1 MSIKKVSPDVFKI
14 YETSQVKLKTAGN
27 IREIQFTA
35 GTNNHCPIQNISKD
49 KYMDKKTGGIKERKK
64 STNRYQTPKS
74 VRKSINK
81 LMDLIRC
88 NATEPSHCKWLTL
101 TYANA
106 MTDHTKVYED
116 GKMFLRRLQRYLNKN
131 KEIVDSQK
139 SFKRITV
146 AEPQG
151 KNHDNSWHLHILLIF
166 DVPAPFIVN
175 EVIADLWGHGITDT
189 RKVYDTE
196 GLALYF
202 KVYLSDVEYKDETGE
217 EDTPKSGIVE
227 KKVDGKNK
235 KFIKGERLKYYPTGM
250 PLYSSSRGMKKA
262 EVEKLSNK
270 ETMER
275 VSDCKMVFHNSC
287 FSSILAKTDKI
298 RSLLFVNALE
308 VLLEENP
315 SRQKLRKICIFRY
328 HRGSRMY

>member
-1 MSIKKVSPDVFKI
+1 MVSTAFYLGK
-14 YETSQVKLKTAGN
+14 EKLRHSLG
-27 IREIQFTA
+27 R
-35 GTNNHCPIQNISKD
+35 
-49 KYMDKKTGGIKERKK
+49 
-64 STNRYQTPKS
+64 
-74 VRKSINK
+74 
-81 LMDLIRC
+81 
-88 NATEPSHCKWLTL
+88 PS
-101 TYANA
+101 
-106 MTDHTKVYED
+106 
-116 GKMFLRRLQRYLNKN
+116 R
-131 KEIVDSQK
+131 
-139 SFKRITV
+139 
-146 AEPQG
+146 
-151 KNHDNSWHLHILLIF
+151 
-166 DVPAPFIVN
+166 
-175 EVIADLWGHGITDT
+175 
-189 RKVYDTE
+189 
-196 GLALYF
+196 
-202 KVYLSDVEYKDETGE
+202 SDFVQ
-217 EDTPKSGIVE
+217 SGIVE